1 MLRGKLPRSTFDVIM
16 QMRMVSNL
24 HISNLCGIIEKI
36 ATIRNF
42 CMLLV
47 IQRRQRQTI
56 TYKKEAIE
64 CIRKFHNY

>member
-1 MLRGKLPRSTFDVIM
+1 MYT
-16 QMRMVSNL
+16 RMATNL
-24 HISNLCGIIEKI
+24 HIWNLCGIIERI